1 MWIVDLREHFIHL
14 KNAVEHHLWK
24 DQSSLSSTI
33 FLLIAQIDEGVTK
46 EVDKLPVS
54 EETRCFNLHNIW
66 YSVSPREL
74 TQVGCI
80 DGVFPFRNRNIQK
93 PKETQLTISPQSRVS
108 TLTAATLE
116 LHALSLLTVNGR
128 VLICARFGAGALTT
142 EKTVP
147 CSELWRLREVRLTRV
162 L

>member
-1 MWIVDLREHFIHL
+1 MWVVDLREHFIHL

-24 DQSSLSSTI
+24 DQSSLSSTT
-33 FLLIAQIDEGVTK
+33 FLLTAQIDGGVTK

-54 EETRCFNLHNIW
+54 VETRCFNLHNVW

-93 PKETQLTISPQSRVS
+93 LKGTPLTINPLE
-108 TLTAATLE
+108 TLDADSC
-116 LHALSLLTVNGR
+116 H
-128 VLICARFGAGALTT
+128 FGASCAKSANGERSRAY
-142 EKTVP
+142 
-147 CSELWRLREVRLTRV
+147 LRTFWCRSIDH
-162 L
+162 